1 MLQTVGQKCCRMLAR
16 GSTLL
21 NMEYFAR
28 VGDSILAARLQAV
41 PIVVVEGARGVGKTA
56 TARRQ
61 ARSEVLFDV
70 DDHARALAELDPASV
85 LEGAEPR
92 LLDEWQHAPAVWNH
106 VRRASDEGR
115 RPGRF
120 ILTGSA
126 VPADDATRHTGA
138 GRISRIRLRPMTLF
152 ETGQS
157 NGAASLGCLLFS
169 ERVAHRANGA
179 SLGEVTEALCR
190 GGWPASVNASLAA
203 AQQYVRDYLD
213 EIHRA
218 DVVHSNGSRRDP
230 VAMRRLLRSLARNT
244 ATEAS
249 QATLAADAGGD
260 RPLHRDTVRAYVDSL
275 ERVFAIEDQP
285 AWSARLRSRSRLRR
299 SSKRHFVDPS
309 LAVAALRTGPKRL
322 ERDLELL
329 GLLFESMVLRDLRV
343 YAGAHD
349 GEVYHYRDNTGL
361 EVDAVVETAGGE
373 WLAVETKLGGPR
385 AIDGAALSLCRLR
398 DRIDATAVGEPARLV
413 VVTAV
418 GGYCYERPDGV
429 AVVPITA
436 LGP

>member
-1 MLQTVGQKCCRMLAR
+1 MADDL
-16 GSTLL
+16 
-21 NMEYFAR
+21 
-28 VGDSILAARLQAV
+28 LAARLRAV
-41 PIVVVEGARGVGKTA
+41 PTVVIEGARGVGKTA
-56 TARRQ
+56 TARQQ

-70 DDHARALAELDPASV
+70 DSHARALAELDPTAI
-85 LEGAEPR
+85 LEGPEPR
-92 LLDEWQHAPAVWNH
+92 LLDEWQHSPAVWNH
-106 VRRASDEGR
+106 IRRASDEGR

-138 GRISRIRLRPMTLF
+138 GRVSRIRLRPMTLF
-152 ETGQS
+152 ETGLS
-157 NGAASLGCLLFS
+157 NGAVSLGALLS
-169 ERVAHRANGA
+169 SARVADQSGGA
-179 SLGEVTEALCR
+179 SLSDVTEALCR
-190 GGWPASVNASLAA
+190 GGWPANIDAGTDA

-218 DVVHSNGSRRDP
+218 DIVHPNGSGRDS
-230 VAMRRLLRSLARNT
+230 VSMRRLLRSLARNT

-249 QATLAADAGGD
+249 QTTLALDAGGE
-260 RPLHRDTVRAYVDSL
+260 RPLHRDTVRAYLDSL

-309 LAVAALRTGPKRL
+309 LAVAALRAGPNRL

-329 GLLFESMVLRDLRV
+329 GLLFESLVLRDLRV

-361 EVDAVVETAGGE
+361 ELDAVVETAAGA
-373 WLAVETKLGGPR
+373 WLAVEAKLGGPK
-385 AIDGAALSLCRLR
+385 AIEGGARSLLSLRAR
-398 DRIDATAVGEPARLV
+398 VDAAAVGEPTKLV

-429 AVVPITA
+429 AVVPIAA

>member
-1 MLQTVGQKCCRMLAR
+1 
-16 GSTLL
+16 
-21 NMEYFAR
+21 MEYRAR
-28 VGDSILAARLQAV
+28 IVDGLLAARLQAV
-41 PIVVVEGARGVGKTA
+41 PTVVIDGARGSGKTA
-56 TARRQ
+56 SARQQ
-61 ARSEVLFDV
+61 ARSEVRFDV
-70 DDHARALAELDPASV
+70 DSHARALAELDPAAV
-85 LEGAEPR
+85 IEGAEPR
-92 LLDEWQHAPAVWNH
+92 LFDEWQHAPAVWNH

-157 NGAASLGCLLFS
+157 NGVASMRGLLSASHVAGPAGEASLS
-169 ERVAHRANGA
+169 D
-179 SLGEVTEALCR
+179 VTEALCR
-190 GGWPASVNASLAA
+190 GGWPANIDTSTVA
-203 AQQYVRDYLD
+203 AQQYVRDYLN
-213 EIHRA
+213 EVHRA
-218 DVVHSNGSRRDP
+218 DLGHPGGRGRDP
-230 VAMRRLLRSLARNT
+230 VGVRRLLRSLARNT

-249 QATLAADAGGD
+249 HSTLATDAGGE
-260 RPLHRDTVRAYVDSL
+260 RPLHRDTVRAYIDAL
-275 ERVFAIEDQP
+275 ERVFVVEDQP

-299 SSKRHFVDPS
+299 TSKRHFVDPS
-309 LAVAALRTGPKRL
+309 LAVAALRAGPRRL

-329 GLLFESMVLRDLRV
+329 GLLFESLVLRDLRV
-343 YAGAHD
+343 YAGPHD

-361 EVDAVVETAGGE
+361 EVDAVVETAAGE
-373 WLAVETKLGGPR
+373 WIAAEAKLGGDK
-385 AIDGAALSLCRLR
+385 AIDSAARNLLKLR
-398 DRIDATAVGEPARLV
+398 SRVDTAAVGEPSKLI

-418 GGYCYERPDGV
+418 GSYCYDRSDGV